1 MLEGINAATERWN
14 NRGSPPAGPIWGL
27 VNICANNPQVCGV
40 NGITLLLQ
48 ISNWKIVCIKQVW
61 ELFCESMKDLHWNVH
76 CFFIKNTFYWRDR
89 LLLTHHSQ
97 LTREIYVFF
106 CFYFYFFG
114 EGVTSVV
121 LKLKWNKHQERCSQ
135 ETQWTQGWNNMW
147 TERVEQR

>member
-1 MLEGINAATERWN
+1 MRPQSDETTEAVLQLAQYGAWWTFVQIILKCVA
-14 NRGSPPAGPIWGL
+14 SMGL
-27 VNICANNPQVCGV
+27 LYCS
-40 NGITLLLQ
+40 Q
-48 ISNWKIVCIKQVW
+48 ISNWKIVCIKHVW
-61 ELFCESMKDLHWNVH
+61 ELFCESMDDLKDLHWNVH
-76 CFFIKNTFYWRDR
+76 YFFIKNTFYWRDR

-97 LTREIYVFF
+97 FTNEIYVFF

-114 EGVTSVV
+114 EGVASVV